1 MKKSFLAKLKERWG
15 VRSNGALMVIFIVFS
30 ITGSS
35 ALKLARPVLD
45 FLGLER
51 SVFEDHWYTLCV
63 YWFFRILVIFPIY
76 QMLLVVFGWIF
87 GQFTF
92 FWGFEKKMLKRLGLG
107 FFFKGNF

>member
-1 MKKSFLAKLKERWG
+1 MKKSFLTRLKERWG
-15 VRSNGALMVIFIVFS
+15 VRSNGSLLVIFIVFS

-45 FLGLER
+45 LIGLER
-51 SVFEDHWYTLCV
+51 SVFEDYWYMLCV

-76 QMLLVVFGWIF
+76 QMLLVVFGWVF

-107 FFFKGNF
+107 FLLKGRF